1 MRDSYLLCGAQHEDI
16 WIQRRELGGVEVN
29 RDRLRKLFLSDIS
42 FLHLLNFGNSL
53 CLHHYKVILKMKL
66 SKSFAFGK
74 ESLQFLRSMQS
85 FLTLLVHF
93 INNETGKNGVHCNC
107 INGKE

>member
-16 WIQRRELGGVEVN
+16 WIQRRELGGVELN

-53 CLHHYKVILKMKL
+53 CLHHYKSNIKDEVEQIIRVRGGEPAILQEHAEL
-66 SKSFAFGK
+66 SYPLGSFH
-74 ESLQFLRSMQS
+74 QQ
-85 FLTLLVHF
+85 
-93 INNETGKNGVHCNC
+93 
-107 INGKE
+107 